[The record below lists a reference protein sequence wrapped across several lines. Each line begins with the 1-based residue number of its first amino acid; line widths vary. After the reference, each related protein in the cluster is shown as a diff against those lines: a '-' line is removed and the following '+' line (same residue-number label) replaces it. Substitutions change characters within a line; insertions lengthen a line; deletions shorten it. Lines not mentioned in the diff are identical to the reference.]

1 MKFVAI
7 AAVLA
12 PLVAVP
18 ALAQTAPAGATF
30 TGPRIEAHVGYDR
43 LGTNDSNGNVDGVTY
58 GVGVGYDHAFG
69 GAVIGVEVNAD
80 LSNIDDETTSGGT
93 TLGLKAKRDLDAS
106 VRVGAVVGSRA
117 MIYGKVGYANSR
129 FRGSVANAAGTFRT
143 SDDLEGVRAG
153 VGVEY
158 ALGTSSYAKVEYR
171 YTNYEQGVDRNQVLA
186 GVGFRF

>member
-18 ALAQTAPAGATF
+18 ALAQTAPADAAF

-80 LSNIDDETTSGGT
+80 LSNIDDEETSGGT

-129 FRGSVANAAGTFRT
+129 FRGSLANAAGTIRT

-158 ALGTSSYAKVEYR
+158 ALGISSYAKVEYR